1 MDKFNVNAT
10 LRYLERL
17 SPHHVAPARALLAQL
32 PPGWENALPLVC
44 RRSDSSHSAPTLTH
58 VLLFLLD
65 PEEFPACRRIRL
77 LAGYVKDL
85 LELSQEISRSQNTE
99 RNAP

>member
-1 MDKFNVNAT
+1 MDKFNANAT

-17 SPHHVAPARALLAQL
+17 SPHHVAAARALLAQL
-32 PPGWENALPLVC
+32 PPGWENALPMVC
-44 RRSDSSHSAPTLTH
+44 KRSDSSHSAPTLTH

-85 LELSQEISRSQNTE
+85 LELSQGISRSQNTE